1 MNRRLAALAAGIL
14 AAAPSLAAEPW
25 QQIDTAEFSIRLPAG
40 TERSEQTLQTAA
52 GDIQVIA
59 WLHSTSSFAVGLM
72 YSDFPENL
80 PLRPPELTLD
90 DARDG
95 ALANVEAKL
104 VREEKV
110 SLEGPDGKQWPGRS
124 FQGRS
129 EQGVAYTSIAYLVG
143 RRLYQFIAVHRAEDP
158 TPPSHAEM
166 VASFKLKPAN

>member
-1 MNRRLAALAAGIL
+1 MIRRLAIVVALL
-14 AAAPSLAAEPW
+14 AAAPALAAEPW
-25 QQIDTAEFSIRLPAG
+25 QQVDTAEFSIRLPPG
-40 TERSEQTLQTAA
+40 TERSEQTVQTAA
-52 GDIQVIA
+52 GDIKVIA
-59 WLHSTSSFAVGLM
+59 WLHSASSFAVGLM
-72 YSDFPENL
+72 YSDFPESL

-95 ALANVEAKL
+95 ALENVKAKL

-110 SLEGPDGKQWPGRS
+110 TLEGPDGKQWPGRS

-143 RRLYQFIAVHRAEDP
+143 RRLYQFIAVHRADDP